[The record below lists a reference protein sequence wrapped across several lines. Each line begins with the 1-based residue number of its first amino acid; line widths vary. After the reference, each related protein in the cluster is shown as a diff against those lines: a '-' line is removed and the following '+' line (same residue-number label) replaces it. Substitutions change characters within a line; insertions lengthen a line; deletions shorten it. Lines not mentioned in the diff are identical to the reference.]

1 MDIGRLRTLRELARR
16 GTMAAVAEAL
26 LLSPSAVSQQIT
38 QLEDEAGLAL
48 IERRGRGVRL
58 TAAGELLVA
67 RADRIFALLEE
78 ARTDLAA
85 MAGEVAG
92 DLRIAAF
99 PSVAMSL
106 IPPAMRRLAD
116 QHPELGVVLDVM
128 EPDAALAA
136 LRAWQVDVALVDT
149 FTIPDCGRG
158 EGFDAVHVYDD
169 RLFAVLPSDHPFAE
183 RDHLSLSDLAR
194 EKWAIDNV
202 GSAYSQAIVGACRAE
217 GFDPSV
223 NGYCNGFEVVTAMV
237 EAGCSVSVMP
247 GLLVESYRG
256 NFHFRRIE
264 PEISRSIAVA
274 TRRGEARKPSIAALI
289 AAITDAARQRAAR
302 G

>member
-1 MDIGRLRTLRELARR
+1 MDIARLRTLRELARR

-26 LLSPSAVSQQIT
+26 LLSPSAVSQQLT
-38 QLEDEAGLAL
+38 QLEDEAGVAL

-58 TAAGELLVA
+58 TTAGELLVA
-67 RADRIFALLEE
+67 QADRIFAILEE

-85 MAGEVAG
+85 MAGDVSG
-92 DLRIAAF
+92 DIRVAAF

-106 IPPAMRRLAD
+106 IPPAIRRLAD
-116 QHPELGVVLDVM
+116 DHPQLGVVLDVM

-136 LRAWQVDVALVDT
+136 LRAWQVDAALVDT
-149 FTIPDCGRG
+149 FTIPDCGKS
-158 EGFDAVHVYDD
+158 EGFDAIHVYDD
-169 RLFAVLPSDHPFAE
+169 RLFAVLPLDHPLAG
-183 RDHLSLSDLAR
+183 RDRLALADLAQ

-202 GSAYSQAIVGACRAE
+202 VSAYSEAIVGACRAA
-217 GFDPSV
+217 GFEPAV

-264 PEISRSIAVA
+264 PEISRSIAIA
-274 TRRGEARKPSIAALI
+274 TRRGEARKPALAALI
-289 AAITDAARQRAAR
+289 AAIAETARRRAA
-302 G
+302 GA